1 MATDLK
7 ALRLNL
13 ERDIARCPLEHCTD
27 DDIAYC
33 GQCGWTATALQ
44 LLADAETL
52 AQIRALRDKWR
63 VMDSPEDFAL
73 DVYDV
78 LDGLTTSSGHVTT
91 NPKGDQ

>member
-7 ALRLNL
+7 ALRFNL

-33 GQCGWTATALQ
+33 GQCGWTATALR

-52 AQIRALRDKWR
+52 AQIRALHREWDIGNASATR
-63 VMDSPEDFAL
+63 SLLNMST
-73 DVYDV
+73 V
-78 LDGLTTSSGHVTT
+78 LATTNPVHVTT
-91 NPKGDQ
+91 KGER